1 MKIELKQPIKQSESK
16 EYLDRQQATESIIVL
31 SKLLEPMI
39 QSSAEMI
46 LKAQQKISQL
56 IDKL

>member
-39 QSSAEMI
+39 QSSGEII